1 MTKLLS
7 IGILCLATAFANAQ
21 NSSDFKVF
29 TPAKTGIR
37 SAEKLLESLIGEGVV
52 LKNYSVT
59 KTSGEEAFGFFED
72 SKERLGMKKGLV
84 MTTGGIIALSS
95 KNTSP
100 SMSNNTHDRV
110 ENRTN
115 KINKESTGYAEL
127 EKLLN
132 NQKTFDAC
140 VIELDIV
147 PTADTLS
154 FNYVFGS
161 EEYDE
166 FVGSTY
172 NDVFAFFISGKGI
185 TVNKNLAVV
194 PNTEVPVSVNSIN
207 NGSGNNSYKARPTNS
222 TFYVSNTDGHIGIEY
237 DGMTK
242 LMQIRQPV
250 TPYETYHIKLAIA
263 DVGDEAYDSGVFIE
277 GKSFV
282 SYDKTYNVL
291 YKKNDKEIEPG
302 YKTLLDNLCKEYK
315 KHPEGKI
322 LITGHTDDEGEYT
335 YNMNLSCERTDI
347 VANYIKTKGIPAD
360 RIIADCKGETMPAY
374 DNTKELGK
382 DLNRRVEIKLTGN
395 TQVYATKKAE
405 TDAAT
410 LNNALADNSSLIKNF
425 PNPFQDMTTLE
436 AYLKMDVKD
445 AYITISDITGKLV
458 KTIHLLE
465 RGNTSV
471 NFDGQALT
479 KGIYTAS
486 LVTDGEQKNTLK
498 IILQ

>member
-1 MTKLLS
+1 MKKLLS
-7 IGILCLATAFANAQ
+7 IGLLGMSLLAGAQ

-29 TPAKTGIR
+29 TPAKSGIR
-37 SAEKLLESLIGEGVV
+37 TTEKLLESLIGEGVV
-52 LKNYSVT
+52 LKNYSIT
-59 KTSGEEAFGFFED
+59 KSSGEEAFGFFED
-72 SKERLGMKKGLV
+72 TKERLGMKKGLV

-100 SMSNNTHDRV
+100 SMSNNTHARI
-110 ENRTN
+110 ENRGTQQQY
-115 KINKESTGYAEL
+115 SGYEEL
-127 EKLLN
+127 EKLIN

-140 VIELDIV
+140 VIELDLV

-166 FVGSTY
+166 FVGSNY
-172 NDVFAFFISGKGI
+172 NDIFAFLISGKGI

-194 PNTEVPVSVNSIN
+194 PNTDIPVSVNTIN
-207 NGSGNNSYKARPTNS
+207 NGSGNGSYKARPANS
-222 TFYVSNTDGHIGIEY
+222 TFYVTNTDGHIGIEY

-250 TPYETYHIKLAIA
+250 TPYETYHIKLCIA
-263 DVGDEAYDSGVFIE
+263 DVSDNSYDSGVFIE

-302 YKTLLDNLCKEYK
+302 YKTLLDNLSKEYK

-322 LITGHTDDEGEYT
+322 LVTGHTDEEGDATFNQE
-335 YNMNLSCERTDI
+335 LSCERATI
-347 VANYIKTKGIPAD
+347 VGSYLKGTGIPAD
-360 RIIADCKGETMPAY
+360 RIAVDCKGETMPAY
-374 DNTKELGK
+374 DNTKEVGQA
-382 DLNRRVEIKLTGN
+382 LNRRVEIKLTGN
-395 TQVYATKKAE
+395 SEAYATKKQE
-405 TDAAT
+405 VDAAVSAE
-410 LNNALADNSSLIKNF
+410 LKEKSALIKNF
-425 PNPFQDMTTLE
+425 PNPFKEMTTLE
-436 AYLKMDVKD
+436 AYVKTDVKD
-445 AYITISDITGKLV
+445 AVITILDIEGKHV

-465 RGNTSV
+465 RGSTSV
-471 NFDGQALT
+471 NFDGQSLT
-479 KGIYTAS
+479 KGIYIVT
-486 LVTDGEQKNTLK
+486 LQTDGVAQNTLK

>member
-1 MTKLLS
+1 MRKLLS
-7 IGILCLATAFANAQ
+7 IGLLSVSCLIANAQ

-29 TPAKTGIR
+29 TPAKSGIKTT
-37 SAEKLLESLIGEGVV
+37 EKLLESLIGEGVV
-52 LKNYSVT
+52 LKNYSIT

-100 SMSNNTHDRV
+100 SMSNNTHARV
-110 ENRTN
+110 EGRGVVAQ
-115 KINKESTGYAEL
+115 ETGYAEL
-127 EKLLN
+127 EKLIN

-140 VIELDIV
+140 IIELDIV

-166 FVGSTY
+166 FVGSNY
-172 NDVFAFFISGKGI
+172 NDIFAFLISGKGI

-194 PNTEVPVSVNSIN
+194 PNTDIPVSVNTIN
-207 NGSGNNSYKARPTNS
+207 NGSGSGSYKARPTNS
-222 TFYVSNTDGHIGIEY
+222 TFYVTNTDGHIGIEY

-250 TPYETYHIKLAIA
+250 TPYETYHIKLCIA
-263 DVGDEAYDSGVFIE
+263 DVSDNSYDSGVFIE
-277 GKSFV
+277 GQSFV

-302 YKTLLDNLCKEYK
+302 FKTLLDNLSKEYK

-322 LITGHTDDEGEYT
+322 LITGHTDEEGDKNF
-335 YNMNLSCERTDI
+335 NMDLSCERSTI
-347 VANYIKTKGIPAD
+347 VGNYLKGKGIPAD
-360 RIIADCKGETMPAY
+360 RIVVDCKGETMPAY
-374 DNTKELGK
+374 DNTKEIGQA
-382 DLNRRVEIKLTGN
+382 LNRRVEVKLTGN
-395 TQVYATKKAE
+395 SQTYLAKKAE
-405 TDAAT
+405 ADAAIT
-410 LNNALADNSSLIKNF
+410 PELSEKSTLIKNF
-425 PNPFQDMTTLE
+425 PNPFIDMTTLD
-436 AYLKMDVKD
+436 AYIKTDVKD
-445 AYITISDITGKLV
+445 ASVTIMDINGKHV

-471 NFDGQALT
+471 NFDGQSLA
-479 KGIYTAS
+479 KGIYMATLS
-486 LVTDGEQKNTLK
+486 TDGAKQNTLK

>member
-1 MTKLLS
+1 MRKLLS
-7 IGILCLATAFANAQ
+7 IGLLSMSCLIATAQ

-29 TPAKTGIR
+29 TPAKSGIKTT
-37 SAEKLLESLIGEGVV
+37 EKLLESLIGEGVV
-52 LKNYSVT
+52 LKNYSIT

-100 SMSNNTHDRV
+100 SMSNNTHARV
-110 ENRTN
+110 EGRGVVAQ
-115 KINKESTGYAEL
+115 ETGYAEL
-127 EKLLN
+127 EKLIN

-140 VIELDIV
+140 IIELDIV

-166 FVGSTY
+166 FVGSNY
-172 NDVFAFFISGKGI
+172 NDIFAFLISGKGI

-194 PNTEVPVSVNSIN
+194 PNTDIPVSVNTIN
-207 NGSGNNSYKARPTNS
+207 NGSGSGSYKARPSNS
-222 TFYVSNTDGHIGIEY
+222 TFYVTNTDGHIGIEY

-250 TPYETYHIKLAIA
+250 TPYETYHIKLCIA
-263 DVGDEAYDSGVFIE
+263 DVSDNSYDSGVFIE
-277 GKSFV
+277 GQSFV

-302 YKTLLDNLCKEYK
+302 FKTLLDNLSKEYK

-322 LITGHTDDEGEYT
+322 LITGHTDEEGDKNF
-335 YNMNLSCERTDI
+335 NMDLSCERSTI
-347 VANYIKTKGIPAD
+347 VGNYLKGKGIPSD
-360 RIIADCKGETMPAY
+360 RIVVDCKGETMPAY
-374 DNTKELGK
+374 DNTKEVGQA
-382 DLNRRVEIKLTGN
+382 LNRRVEVKLTGN
-395 TQVYATKKAE
+395 SQTYLAKKAE
-405 TDAAT
+405 ADAAIAPELSEKST
-410 LNNALADNSSLIKNF
+410 LIKNF
-425 PNPFQDMTTLE
+425 PNPFIDMTTLD
-436 AYLKMDVKD
+436 AYIKTDVKD
-445 AYITISDITGKLV
+445 ANITIMDINGKHV

-471 NFDGQALT
+471 NFDGQSLA
-479 KGIYTAS
+479 KGIYMAT
-486 LVTDGEQKNTLK
+486 LNTDGAKQNTLK

>member
-1 MTKLLS
+1 MS
-7 IGILCLATAFANAQ
+7 CLIASAQ

-29 TPAKTGIR
+29 TPAKSGIKTT
-37 SAEKLLESLIGEGVV
+37 EKLLESLIGEGVV
-52 LKNYSVT
+52 LKNYSIT
-59 KTSGEEAFGFFED
+59 KSSGEEAFGFFED

-100 SMSNNTHDRV
+100 SMSNNTHARIEGRGV
-110 ENRTN
+110 VTQE
-115 KINKESTGYAEL
+115 TGYAEL
-127 EKLLN
+127 EKLIN

-166 FVGSTY
+166 FVGSNY
-172 NDVFAFFISGKGI
+172 NDIFAFLISGKGI

-194 PNTEVPVSVNSIN
+194 PNTEIPVSVNTIN
-207 NGSGNNSYKARPTNS
+207 NGSGNGSYKARPTNS
-222 TFYVSNTDGHIGIEY
+222 TFYVTNTDGHIGIEY

-250 TPYETYHIKLAIA
+250 TPYETYHIKLCIA
-263 DVGDEAYDSGVFIE
+263 DVSDNSYDSGVFIE
-277 GKSFV
+277 GQSFV

-302 YKTLLDNLCKEYK
+302 YKTLLDNLSKEYK

-322 LITGHTDDEGEYT
+322 LITGHTDEEGDNT
-335 YNMNLSCERTDI
+335 FNMTLSCERSTI
-347 VANYIKTKGIPAD
+347 VGNYLKATGIPAD
-360 RIIADCKGETMPAY
+360 RIVVDCKGETMPAY
-374 DNTKELGK
+374 DNTKAVGQA
-382 DLNRRVEIKLTGN
+382 LNRRVEVKLTGN
-395 TQVYATKKAE
+395 SQAYLTKKANA
-405 TDAAT
+405 DAAIT
-410 LNNALADNSSLIKNF
+410 PELSEKSTLIKNF
-425 PNPFQDMTTLE
+425 PNPFIDMTTLDVFV
-436 AYLKMDVKD
+436 KSDVKD
-445 AYITISDITGKLV
+445 ASITIMDVNGKQV

-465 RGNTSV
+465 RGNTNV
-471 NFDGQALT
+471 NFDGQSLA
-479 KGIYTAS
+479 KGIYMAT
-486 LVTDGEQKNTLK
+486 LNTDGAKQNTLK